1 MSKNAISLLLNAD
14 VEDEVEFV
22 LFNKLEMVFILEQG
36 SEYSIKKAKK
46 MSSSRENS
54 KYLVRI
60 FFSNE

>member
-1 MSKNAISLLLNAD
+1 MSKNAISLLLTAD

-46 MSSSRENS
+46 
-54 KYLVRI
+54 
-60 FFSNE
+60 NEFE